1 MKPTF
6 DISGENL
13 ALSGVEAVLPALAV
27 IRISLL
33 TPVLLR
39 EVTG

>member
-1 MKPTF
+1 MQSVLNAGTNTTVF
-6 DISGENL
+6 TGAE
-13 ALSGVEAVLPALAV
+13 ALSVLAI

>member
-1 MKPTF
+1 MKRLLNASTHIMGF
-6 DISGENL
+6 TRAE
-13 ALSGVEAVLPALAV
+13 ALSVLAI

-39 EVTG
+39 EATG